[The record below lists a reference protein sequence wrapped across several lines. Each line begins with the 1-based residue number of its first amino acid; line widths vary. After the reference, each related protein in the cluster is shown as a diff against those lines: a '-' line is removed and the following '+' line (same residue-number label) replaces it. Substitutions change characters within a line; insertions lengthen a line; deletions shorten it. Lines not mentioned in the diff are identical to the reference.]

1 MSGFGAAGA
10 AVGFGLLLV
19 MIFTGLHVATGML
32 AIGLIG
38 AALYLGGPI
47 VAAVGTQVWAA
58 TDSFILLAIP
68 LFVLLGELLV
78 RGGATDRMYNAFAA
92 WLGPLPGGLL
102 HTNIGTCAM
111 FAAVSGSSVATA
123 ATIGTV
129 AMPAFRNRGYDPRL
143 VLGTIAS
150 GATLG
155 ILIPPSINMIVY
167 GAMTNTSVGR
177 LYAAGVVPG
186 LLMTGLFMAT
196 VWLICR
202 WRPALAGR
210 AEPKL
215 PLRERLALLAGL
227 LPAVAIFVVV
237 LGSIYAGWA
246 TPTESAALGV
256 VAAFFLSMIYGQFSI
271 RMLHECFLS
280 TVNITAMI
288 VLIVAGA
295 FYLNFV
301 LGILGVPQALAGF
314 VTGLDA
320 SPITVL
326 WILLCFYLI
335 LGCFLETLSMMVG
348 TIPVVFPIVV
358 ALGIDPVWFGIFI
371 VIMCEMALITP
382 PVGMNL
388 YVVQGI
394 RREGSVGEVI
404 QGSLPFLGVM
414 FALTVLLMYFPGI
427 VLWLP
432 NLAFD

>member
-237 LGSIYAGWA
+237 LGRIYGGWA